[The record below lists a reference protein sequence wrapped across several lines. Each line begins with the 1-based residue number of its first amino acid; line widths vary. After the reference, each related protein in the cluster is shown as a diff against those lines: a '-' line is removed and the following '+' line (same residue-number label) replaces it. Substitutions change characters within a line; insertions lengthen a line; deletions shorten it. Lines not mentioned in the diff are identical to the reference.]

1 MRHIANSTKNKYH
14 NHKITN
20 QFGTFDSQAEFSR
33 YIFLLN
39 REKDGEIS
47 NLRRQVEYELIPPQ
61 YKTIIEHKKTKDKE
75 VQKLVERECCYRA
88 DFVYERDGKEVVE
101 DVKGGGDGRFTTE
114 TPDFKIKKKLL
125 LWRYG
130 IEIKIVTSPTFWDK
144 NAK

>member
-1 MRHIANSTKNKYH
+1 MVMKHIANSTKNKYH

-39 REKDGEIS
+39 REKEGEIS

-75 VQKLVERECCYRA
+75 VQKLVERACCYRA
-88 DFVYERDGKEVVE
+88 DFVYERDGKLVVE
-101 DVKGGGDGRFTTE
+101 DYKSIATITE
-114 TPDFKIKKKLL
+114 EFKIKKKLL

-144 NAK
+144 NTK